1 MLRFLPSFLFKVYIS
16 DSMTTLIDL
25 RCFLCKD
32 LIPYNNNNKTDFTR
46 HMNNE
51 HMVDFGVDFL
61 LAACLM
67 EEEERE
73 AIQDVVEDKFQI
85 GAKFNDD
92 QSDDKDEEYN
102 DDHVI
107 EVDIDSEITLDEKDL
122 AIEEKIDDPIVI
134 TEENVNI
141 LDSILSHSIFGVQN
155 EEKALTGTESEFE
168 LIKEFDFTDGDC
180 PKLPMPTPIETP
192 EGFPCPE
199 CGKVFKTAGNMKYH
213 FRDIHQ
219 PGEFPCKGCNKMF
232 TSKNKMS
239 SHYSRYCNAT
249 NKPSKRRKLSDIKSE
264 V

>member
-1 MLRFLPSFLFKVYIS
+1 
-16 DSMTTLIDL
+16 MTTLIDL

-32 LIPYNNNNKTDFTR
+32 LIPYNNNDKTDFTR

-51 HMVDFGVDFL
+51 HMVDFGIDFL

-73 AIQDVVEDKFQI
+73 AIQEVVEDKFQI
-85 GAKFNDD
+85 GEKFNDN
-92 QSDDKDEEYN
+92 QEDDKEN
-102 DDHVI
+102 CS
-107 EVDIDSEITLDEKDL
+107 EVENFKADISSEITLDEKDL
-122 AIEEKIDDPIVI
+122 VIEEEVSPIVI
-134 TEENVNI
+134 TEDNVNI
-141 LDSILSHSIFGVQN
+141 LDSILNHSVFGVN
-155 EEKALTGTESEFE
+155 DSYVPATGEEFE
-168 LIKEFDFTDGDC
+168 LSKEFDFSSEK
-180 PKLPMPTPIETP
+180 PPRLPMPIPKETS

-239 SHYSRYCNAT
+239 SHYSRYCNSS
-249 NKPSKRRKLSDIKSE
+249 NNPSKRRKLSDVKSE
-264 V
+264 VKS